1 MTMAE
6 IIRRERKKK
15 DLTQE
20 ELAKMLGLQASAVAK
35 YESGRVSNI
44 KRSTIEKMAKIFDCS
59 PAYLLG
65 LAPDAAHM
73 EVSAIPSSLQDY
85 PGIRPITT
93 HRVPLLGSIACG
105 EPIFANEEH
114 ESYIEA
120 GTDIRADFALKASG
134 DSMTGARILDGD
146 VVFIRRQNMVDNGDI
161 AAVAIGDEVTLKRVY
176 YYPDEGRLMLIS
188 ENPKYSP
195 FLFVGPELDGIYI
208 LGRAIAFQSD
218 IR

>member
-1 MTMAE
+1 MATFSA
-6 IIRRERKKK
+6 ILK
-15 DLTQE
+15 DLRLQRGMTQA
-20 ELAKMLGLQASAVAK
+20 ELARILNTAK
-35 YESGRVSNI
+35 STVSMYENG
-44 KRSTIEKMAKIFDCS
+44 KRTPDFETLEAIADYFNVDMN
-59 PAYLLG
+59 YLLG
-65 LAPDAAHM
+65 RAKDSHAA
-73 EVSAIPSSLQDY
+73 ALPDY

-93 HRVPLLGSIACG
+93 HKVPLLGSIACG

-146 VVFIRRQNMVDNGDI
+146 IVFIRRQNMVDNGDI

-195 FLFVGPELDGIYI
+195 FLFVGSELDGIYI

>member
-35 YESGRVSNI
+35 YESGRVHNI

-65 LAPDAAHM
+65 LTSDNTH
-73 EVSAIPSSLQDY
+73 AIPSPLPDY

-93 HRVPLLGSIACG
+93 HKIPLLGSIACG
-105 EPIFANEEH
+105 EPIFANEER
-114 ESYIEA
+114 ESYVEV

-146 VVFIRRQNMVDNGDI
+146 IVFIRRQNMVDNGDI

-195 FLFVGPELDGIYI
+195 FLFVGSELDGIYI